1 MPEDPASSSAVT
13 LGLEEEVFILY
24 GDAVQGFRAS
34 TASFMGLARLLWS
47 DWKQN
52 VGGTASNFRR
62 GAVAWRELM
71 SSVEISTPIHAHP
84 ATLLASALSRR
95 HELSRALPAG
105 LMVPLGLLPGSDK
118 FHTAGLHLHVRVAPE
133 RLATVYGNI
142 ARYLPVLTH
151 ASASSPWWNSQPS
164 GPLSRV
170 AHSFALGPLTPDP
183 LARFQDLIV
192 TRRLGTIELRVLD
205 PVWEP
210 ERLLA
215 ILSAVYA
222 LARLPDRLPWSR
234 GSYNRLRASYATGPD
249 AEVRALARELQTISG
264 FDPGWLEHTVSARVL
279 ESWQTRGEAATLAA
293 LDGAYRTGTWGSADT
308 PHTRP
313 PRWRGA
319 AGFAAYYLP
328 KLPYMARKV
337 RAEHHTEWSGGE
349 LVIEDVTE
357 D

>member
-1 MPEDPASSSAVT
+1 MPTPSARPPVT
-13 LGLEEEVFILY
+13 LGLEEEVFVLY
-24 GDAVQGFRAS
+24 GDPGAGFRAS
-34 TASFMGLARLLWS
+34 TASFTGLARLLWS

-62 GAVAWRELM
+62 GEAARREPM

-84 ATLLASALSRR
+84 STLLASALSRR
-95 HELSRALPAG
+95 RELARALPAG
-105 LMVPLGLLPGSDK
+105 LMVPLGLLPGSDE
-118 FHTAGLHLHVRVAPE
+118 FHTAGLHIHVGVPPQ

-151 ASASSPWWNSQPS
+151 ASASSPWWKGQPS

-170 AHSFALGPLTPDP
+170 AHSFALGPLIPDP

-222 LARLPDRLPWSR
+222 LARLPNRLPWSR
-234 GSYNRLRASYATGPD
+234 GGYNRLRASYATGPD
-249 AEVRALARELQTISG
+249 TEVRALAQELQAISG
-264 FDPGWLEHTVSARVL
+264 FDPGWLDHTVSAQVL
-279 ESWQTRGEAATLAA
+279 ESWQTHGEADTLAA
-293 LDGAYRTGTWGSADT
+293 LDGAYRTGVWGSAGT

-313 PRWRGA
+313 GRWQGA
-319 AGFAAYYLP
+319 AGFASYYLP

-337 RAEHHTEWSGGE
+337 RAEHHAEWSGGE
-349 LVIEDVTE
+349 LVIEDVPGE
-357 D
+357 

>member
-1 MPEDPASSSAVT
+1 MPTPSARPPVT
-13 LGLEEEVFILY
+13 LGLEEEVFVLY
-24 GDAVQGFRAS
+24 GDEQRGFRAS
-34 TASFMGLARLLWS
+34 TASFTGLARLLWS
-47 DWKQN
+47 DPRRN

-62 GAVAWRELM
+62 GGAARRELM

-95 HELSRALPAG
+95 RELSRALPAG
-105 LMVPLGLLPGSDK
+105 LMVPLGLLPGSDG
-118 FHTAGLHLHVRVAPE
+118 FHTAGLHLHVGVAPSL
-133 RLATVYGNI
+133 LATAYGNI

-151 ASASSPWWNSQPS
+151 ASASSPWWKGQPS
-164 GPLSRV
+164 GSLSRV

-215 ILSAVYA
+215 ILNAVYA
-222 LARLPDRLPWSR
+222 LAQLPQRLPWSR
-234 GSYNRLRASYATGPD
+234 GGYNRLRASYATSPD
-249 AEVRALARELQTISG
+249 AEIYDLAGELQAISG
-264 FDPGWLEHTVSARVL
+264 FDPGWLEQTVSARVL
-279 ESWQTRGEAATLAA
+279 ESWQIHGETATLAA
-293 LDGAYRTGTWGSADT
+293 LDGAYRAGVWGSAGT
-308 PHTRP
+308 PHARP
-313 PRWRGA
+313 PRWQGA

-337 RAEHHTEWSGGE
+337 RAEHHAKWSGGE
-349 LVIEDVTE
+349 LVIEDVE
-357 D
+357 G

>member
-1 MPEDPASSSAVT
+1 MFV
-13 LGLEEEVFILY
+13 LY
-24 GDAVQGFRAS
+24 RDEQNGFRAS
-34 TASFMGLARLLWS
+34 TASFTGLARLLWA

-62 GAVAWRELM
+62 GEAARRELM

-84 ATLLASALSRR
+84 TTLLASALSRR
-95 HELSRALPAG
+95 RELSRALPAG
-105 LMVPLGLLPGSDK
+105 LMVPLGLLPGSDEY
-118 FHTAGLHLHVRVAPE
+118 HTAGLHIHVGVAPE

-142 ARYLPVLTH
+142 ARYLPMLAH
-151 ASASSPWWNSQPS
+151 ASASSPWWKRQPS

-222 LARLPDRLPWSR
+222 LARLPERLPWSR

-249 AEVRALARELQTISG
+249 AEIYDLARELQVISG

-279 ESWQTRGEAATLAA
+279 DSWQTHGEAATLAA
-293 LDGAYRTGTWGSADT
+293 LDGAYRTGVWGSAGT
-308 PHTRP
+308 PHPRP
-313 PRWRGA
+313 GRWQGA

-328 KLPYMARKV
+328 KLLYMARKV
-337 RAEHHTEWSGGE
+337 RAEHHANWSGGE
-349 LVIEDVTE
+349 LVIEDVE
-357 D
+357 EE